1 MAQEF
6 RKGANADTPHPGP
19 FLAKVVSHLDPSYM
33 GSLEVQLLHEV
44 GNDEDREGQLR
55 TVKHL
60 NPFYGTTSME
70 FVGDDPDTHDQTQ
83 KSYGMWFCPPDVGTI
98 VACIFIGGDTRK
110 GYWFGCVQDE
120 DMNFEVPG
128 YAATSYVVDDSRQ
141 TDTEKTRVPVSE
153 YNKIIHPEV
162 QSDNTKKLK
171 PEHPMA
177 KALEDQGLLKD
188 DIRGITTSS
197 GRREVPSTVFGI
209 STPGP
214 VDKAGKQGKVGKFE
228 HKHSA
233 FISRLGGSS
242 FVMDDGDDK
251 WERETT
257 PSDGPPVY
265 KSVEAGETGL
275 RDRPHNELIRLRTR
289 TGHQI
294 LLHNSEDLIY
304 IGNSRGTAWIELTSD
319 GKIDIF
325 SEDSISI
332 RTKQDFNFF
341 CDRDFNLEVGRNFN
355 TKVHGEMHTNVIK
368 DQVLVVDR
376 DQKIHIK
383 RRKDETIDEQY
394 RQTVN
399 DDVKKYYATDYTHNV
414 DGRMDFKVANGFSFS
429 GGNGA
434 SGASFGPLDASSQDP
449 SDPVSNDTAASS
461 PVADVNGATP
471 DRIDIKIY
479 KDMRIQHL
487 DGKSVDHTI
496 SGYLKT
502 KINGDVD
509 LHTDGNYEH
518 YTAGNVD
525 INTPSNFTAYAGG
538 NVDVKTAGHLFQQS
552 SGDFEVKAGGHIYN
566 TSGGTNETNA
576 GGNIVETAPQI
587 HMNGPGAASAAG
599 AVTATIAEIA
609 VLPEEARV
617 SAKASIPLNLKTH
630 ALPDLSSQDSW
641 ESLEEID
648 SIMRRIPTHEPYP
661 HHENLDPESF
671 KPDKTS
677 RDTEDR
683 YSGSTDTMN
692 GPAEK
697 WREYS
702 TSSDTFSKSG

>member
-83 KSYGMWFCPPDVGTI
+83 KSYGMWFVPPDVGTI

-325 SEDSISI
+325 AEDSISI
-332 RTKQDFNFF
+332 RTKQDFNFYA
-341 CDRDFNLEVGRNFN
+341 DRDINMEAGRNFN
-355 TKVHGEMHTNVIK
+355 TKVKGEKHTHVVG
-368 DQVLVVDR
+368 DQILIVDAN
-376 DQKIHIK
+376 QKIHIK
-383 RRKDETIDEQY
+383 AAVDITYDTTYTHHVKEDVNILFDANYLHHVKSDVDWVFDANWKHKVTGQVDWNFQ
-394 RQTVN
+394 QGLNWDVGGGSGGGATVN
-399 DDVKKYYATDYTHNV
+399 SNIFGSEIVKRTGNVDYTVVGNRKLTTTGNL
-414 DGRMDFKVANGFSFS
+414 DINTGGTNNLTAGGATNIKS
-429 GGNGA
+429 GGN
-434 SGASFGPLDASSQDP
+434 
-449 SDPVSNDTAASS
+449 
-461 PVADVNGATP
+461 
-471 DRIDIKIY
+471 
-479 KDMRIQHL
+479 H
-487 DGKSVDHTI
+487 
-496 SGYLKT
+496 
-502 KINGDVD
+502 
-509 LHTDGNYEH
+509 
-518 YTAGNVD
+518 
-525 INTPSNFTAYAGG
+525 
-538 NVDVKTAGHLFQQS
+538 
-552 SGDFEVKAGGHIYN
+552 
-566 TSGGTNETNA
+566 
-576 GGNIVETAPQI
+576 VETAAQI
-587 HMNGPGAASAAG
+587 HMNGP
-599 AVTATIAEIA
+599 TATTAATAAEPGGA
-609 VLPEEARV
+609 DSANEASEAGLPQR
-617 SAKASIPLNLKTH
+617 LKLHTIV
-630 ALPDLSSQDSW
+630 DLTSQDEWQSLTST
-641 ESLEEID
+641 ESIV
-648 SIMRRIPTHEPYP
+648 RRIPTPEPYP
-661 HHENLDPESF
+661 HHENLDPVSF
-671 KPDKTS
+671 KPGETDRDK
-677 RDTEDR
+677 EGR
-683 YSGSTDTMN
+683 YESTDGEEVSSQTDFTSDFN